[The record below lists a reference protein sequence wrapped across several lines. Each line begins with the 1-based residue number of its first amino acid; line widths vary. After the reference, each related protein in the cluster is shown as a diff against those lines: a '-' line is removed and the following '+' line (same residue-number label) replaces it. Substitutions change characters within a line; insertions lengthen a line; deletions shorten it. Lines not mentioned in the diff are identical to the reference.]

1 MATLRDIRRRI
12 RSVESTQKITRAM
25 KLVAAAKL
33 RRAQERILSARPY
46 AVKMA
51 ELLSS
56 LVRRAESEAH
66 PLLVRRP
73 AARKRLVIVT
83 ADKGLC
89 GAFNSNILR
98 ASLGFLREQ
107 GEASVTLVVVGKK
120 ARDFYRR
127 RPYEIKSEMLGFF
140 DRLAYEHAQELA
152 GGLMQE
158 YLAGEVDE
166 VHLMYNEFRSV
177 AVQRVKRE
185 QLLPIEPAGAVGPG
199 EGGGDYIYEPSP
211 EAILAALLPRHTL
224 STHTVFCLKTP
235 LDMQAQGCLLALLN
249 SLVANYL
256 VRLHVTTH
264 VTTALMARLPVPRP
278 SRRSSACRELTAL
291 ARVLAATGID
301 AAPDAYARLN
311 AVVAELYQLS
321 SGQYEHI
328 VSSFPLL
335 SNDLRQRCLQTH
347 KQATEARKH
356 GKDF

>member
-33 RRAQERILSARPY
+33 RRAQERIVSARPY

-56 LVRRAESEAH
+56 LVRRAEGEAH

-73 AARKRLVIVT
+73 AARKRLVIIT

-98 ASLGFLREQ
+98 ASLAFLREQ
-107 GEASVTLVVVGKK
+107 GETSVTLVVVGKK

-127 RPYEIKSEMLGFF
+127 RQWEVKSEMLGFF
-140 DRLAYEHAQELA
+140 DRLAYSHAQELA

-185 QLLPIEPAGAVGPG
+185 QLLPIESGAASEG
-199 EGGGDYIYEPSP
+199 EGGAEGAPGDYIYEPSP
-211 EAILAALLPRHTL
+211 EAILAALLPRH
-224 STHTVFCLKTP
+224 
-235 LDMQAQGCLLALLN
+235 
-249 SLVANYL
+249 
-256 VRLHVTTH
+256 VTTQ
-264 VTTALMARLPVPRP
+264 VYRALMESVAGEYGARM
-278 SRRSSACRELTAL
+278 TAME
-291 ARVLAATGID
+291 AATKNAKEMISVLSIQ
-301 AAPDAYARLN
+301 YNKARQERITKELLDI
-311 AVVAELYQLS
+311 VGGAEA
-321 SGQYEHI
+321 
-328 VSSFPLL
+328 
-335 SNDLRQRCLQTH
+335 LRQ
-347 KQATEARKH
+347 AVEA
-356 GKDF
+356 